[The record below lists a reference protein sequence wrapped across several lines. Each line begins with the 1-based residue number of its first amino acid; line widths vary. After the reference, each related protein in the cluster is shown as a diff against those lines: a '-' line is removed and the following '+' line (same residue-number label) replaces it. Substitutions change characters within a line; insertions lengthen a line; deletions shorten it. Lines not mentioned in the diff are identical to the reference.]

1 MWKQF
6 GSKLVFVAII
16 GILILSIAACGG
28 GEEATGGT
36 TPTPSGATPTH
47 TATSTPTPTPLKTS
61 IGSTAPTYQF
71 GESISFGGATFVITS
86 ARKATNITTTLFG
99 ETTTYTPDKGMY
111 VIVYFTFQGNANN
124 EHYGVDPQIL
134 RLKDSQ
140 GYLYLFNSDLNN
152 YETNDL
158 ALAELKG
165 LNILSMRMWHQ
176 TEVKSLLQVF
186 DVDADATGLKLEFWD
201 STATVKAQVPLGF

>member
-1 MWKQF
+1 MWKQL

-16 GILILSIAACGG
+16 GILILSIAGCGG

-36 TPTPSGATPTH
+36 TPTPSVATPTH
-47 TATSTPTPTPLKTS
+47 TPTHTATPTPLKTS

-71 GESISFGGATFVITS
+71 GENISFGGATFVIKS
-86 ARKATNITTTLFG
+86 ARKTNEITVTSFG
-99 ETTTYTPDKGMY
+99 ETDTYTPDRGMY

-124 EHYGVDPQIL
+124 EHAGVDAQIL
-134 RLKDSQ
+134 RLKDSR

-158 ALAELKG
+158 AIFVEHKG
-165 LNILSMRMWHQ
+165 LLSMCSWDQ
-176 TEVKSLLQVF
+176 TEVKDLLQVF

-201 STATVKAQVPLGF
+201 STLKVKAQVNLGF